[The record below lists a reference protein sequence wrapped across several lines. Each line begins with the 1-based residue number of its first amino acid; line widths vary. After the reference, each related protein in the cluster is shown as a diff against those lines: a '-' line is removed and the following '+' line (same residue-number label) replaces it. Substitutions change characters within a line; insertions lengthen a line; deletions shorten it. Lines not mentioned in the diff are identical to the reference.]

1 MLKNSHFL
9 GIFAPI
15 CLVIYDWIQLAL
27 AQKSEVTLLPE
38 GGCPQRA
45 DVVIANNTKYELD
58 LDLNESCGRECD
70 HKGEITTLL
79 YIYNN

>member
-1 MLKNSHFL
+1 MFSFLLLNS
-9 GIFAPI
+9 ANSST
-15 CLVIYDWIQLAL
+15 
-27 AQKSEVTLLPE
+27 KSEVTLLPE

-58 LDLNESCGRECD
+58 LDLTESCGRECD

-79 YIYNN
+79 YIYNNQ

>member
-1 MLKNSHFL
+1 MPLSVSFGSLGLNS
-9 GIFAPI
+9 ANSST
-15 CLVIYDWIQLAL
+15 
-27 AQKSEVTLLPE
+27 KSEVTLLTK

-79 YIYNN
+79 YI

>member
-1 MLKNSHFL
+1 MQLSTEVVKNSQKHFNVVCEWPL
-9 GIFAPI
+9 TPAPK
-15 CLVIYDWIQLAL
+15 A
-27 AQKSEVTLLPE
+27 SFTLLTE

-79 YIYNN
+79 YIYNQ

>member
-1 MLKNSHFL
+1 MPLSVSFGSLGLNS
-9 GIFAPI
+9 ANSST
-15 CLVIYDWIQLAL
+15 
-27 AQKSEVTLLPE
+27 KSEVTLLTK

-70 HKGEITTLL
+70 HKGDFNTFL
-79 YIYNN
+79 YIYNR